1 MSLTKVSVNQGGA
14 DWSFVYQWGNFILYQ
29 EIFHIKHRR
38 KTVFPSTISQ
48 RNESK
53 TLILSEVSFLMIQIF
68 DIIQQMHCGNLA
80 ENIYCFTLYV
90 YILFIDFLCH
100 LKHCVKHAKEHG
112 RFHVTYYL
120 ILMKNKSE
128 FPLFPNFI

>member
-1 MSLTKVSVNQGGA
+1 M
-14 DWSFVYQWGNFILYQ
+14 
-29 EIFHIKHRR
+29 
-38 KTVFPSTISQ
+38 FPSIISQ

-53 TLILSEVSFLMIQIF
+53 TLILPEVSFLMIQIF